1 MDEKGQFLLLHAS
14 YLPIQV
20 LKTSLLVALIQVY
33 LSFQGP
39 YSDPNENSIDDDIMN
54 IVKNGG
60 IDGLKVKEH
69 NIDIDFTT

>member
-1 MDEKGQFLLLHAS
+1 MTAIYWSQILGNTPQELKKSKLL
-14 YLPIQV
+14 
-20 LKTSLLVALIQVY
+20 ALIKLY